1 MTYNVLFHPT
11 TLIDISAKTGGIG
24 VPLQTSN
31 SKNSGFKIFCDD
43 DPGAQSSL
51 PPSTGEW
58 QMPPTQ
64 QVIKK
69 ENTLKPGKWTDAKVQ
84 LLLPLV
90 SAQVMRWLLNHLHVE
105 KFSFSFRVDS

>member
-69 ENTLKPGKWTDAKVQ
+69 ENTQKPGKWTDAKVQ

-90 SAQVMRWLLNHLHVE
+90 SAQVMRRLLNHLHVE